1 MSACNGVDD
10 SGASELRLLLFA
22 SVADEGRI
30 HEALFE
36 LPERK
41 FDRGFAEGIT

>member
-1 MSACNGVDD
+1 MSAYNGVDD

-30 HEALFE
+30 HEALFD
-36 LPERK
+36 LPQRK
-41 FDRGFAEGIT
+41 PDRGLANGIS